1 VEAEFVDVKGEYPR
15 DLPPHYPDAH
25 LAIDLPDHGVVF
37 FTHADPGNPP
47 IYRSSGG
54 AQDRPVAPTYSDLG
68 SDEAIFG
75 LLFEAMGGPAGDP
88 ADGEGGG
95 KEVSGE
101 AEAVREQGRVELDVD
116 LEVAAGPVLL
126 EQPQRGLLHFQGQVV
141 EVFSPPVVKRSFAA
155 AARTSARGS
164 RTR

>member
-1 VEAEFVDVKGEYPR
+1 
-15 DLPPHYPDAH
+15 
-25 LAIDLPDHGVVF
+25 
-37 FTHADPGNPP
+37 
-47 IYRSSGG
+47 
-54 AQDRPVAPTYSDLG
+54 VAPTYSNLG

-75 LLFEAMGGPAGDP
+75 LLFESMGGPAGDP

-95 KEVSGE
+95 KEMSGE
-101 AEAVREQGRVELDVD
+101 AEAEAVQEQGRVELDVD

-141 EVFSPPVVKRSFAA
+141 EVFSPPVVKGSFA